1 MAVDK
6 TEPPIKVIL
15 TVAALS
21 LGTLVAL
28 RVLFVSYF
36 NTQYETHANR
46 QIDAM
51 MQQGSYVATASRV
64 HDEEARRLSGLSAAI
79 ATVSRG
85 ERPGSITPAPSTD
98 VAALQGWTLLQ
109 REVPRPPPAPA
120 PAVVEPAPVA
130 VPVVPGALA
139 PAGAVPPP
147 APAAA
152 PAPIPAAAPVAAPAA
167 AHPAAAPAAAPVV
180 H

>member
-36 NTQYETHANR
+36 NDQYETQTNR

-51 MQQGSYVATASRV
+51 MQQGSSVATATRV
-64 HDEEARRLSGLSAAI
+64 NEEEARRLTALPAAI
-79 ATVSRG
+79 AAVSRG
-85 ERPGSITPAPSTD
+85 ARPGSISPTASTD

-109 REVPRPPPAPA
+109 REVPRPPPAPV
-120 PAVVEPAPVA
+120 PTVVEPAPVA

-139 PAGAVPPP
+139 PAVAAPP
-147 APAAA
+147 AAPTAA
-152 PAPIPAAAPVAAPAA
+152 PAPIPAPAA
-167 AHPAAAPAAAPVV
+167 AHPVAVPAAAPMV